1 MSRLQTIENRLK
13 EINGTV
19 FQELCDS
26 YLTIRDNN
34 YLAIS
39 RTGSQTGKQK
49 TTKEKIL
56 KVKESIKAMK
66 EIEKLEKEVIKLQ
79 KNIETKKAKIEEL
92 AKAL

>member
-26 YLTIRDNN
+26 YLAIKDNN

-49 TTKEKIL
+49 TTKGTPDTFFQL
-56 KVKESIKAMK
+56 P
-66 EIEKLEKEVIKLQ
+66 
-79 KNIETKKAKIEEL
+79 NG
-92 AKAL
+92 

>member
-39 RTGSQTGKQK
+39 RTNTDR
-49 TTKEKIL
+49 
-56 KVKESIKAMK
+56 
-66 EIEKLEKEVIKLQ
+66 
-79 KNIETKKAKIEEL
+79 
-92 AKAL
+92 